1 MCIYLH
7 MFHLWIL
14 YIFLSMLLLLFK
26 PITPT
31 LSHRI
36 VPLTFAGIR
45 TRWYPCLDVSACVMN
60 CVWGRACMCEELG
73 HVRVLAFVRNCCMFV
88 CFRVRNCGVSV
99 CLCAWGIV
107 RVCVVAWCIRDVFVS
122 SCVRN
127 CACLYVCVCVR
138 NYACLRVCEELCVF
152 VCLRVCEE
160 LCCNRVWRIVR
171 VRVFASDR
179 ICGIFVFPCVKNC
192 GEYLCVRV
200 WGIVR
205 VSVLTCCIVAYSY
218 IFVCVE

>member
-31 LSHRI
+31 LSLRI

-60 CVWGRACMCEELG
+60 CVRACLHVRGIGACSCACVCEELL
-73 HVRVLAFVRNCCMFV
+73 HVRVFSREELRCICMFV
-88 CFRVRNCGVSV
+88 
-99 CLCAWGIV
+99 
-107 RVCVVAWCIRDVFVS
+107 
-122 SCVRN
+122 CVRN
-127 CACLYVCVCVR
+127 CACLCGCVMYSWCIRVFVCEKLCVSV
-138 NYACLRVCEELCVF
+138 CLRVWEELCVSA
-152 VCLRVCEE
+152 C
-160 LCCNRVWRIVR
+160 
-171 VRVFASDR
+171 
-179 ICGIFVFPCVKNC
+179 
-192 GEYLCVRV
+192 V

-205 VSVLTCCIVAYSY
+205 VCMFTCVWGVVL
-218 IFVCVE
+218 